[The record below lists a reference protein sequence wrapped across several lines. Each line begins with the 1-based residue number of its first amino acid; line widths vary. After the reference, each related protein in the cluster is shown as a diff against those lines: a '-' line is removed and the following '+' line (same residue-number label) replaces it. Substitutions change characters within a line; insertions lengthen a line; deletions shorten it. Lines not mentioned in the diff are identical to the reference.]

1 MDFLDPFVVTRTAD
15 LVPLDEVRRLE
26 AEVGVT
32 LPDDYARALSTLGR
46 GGWCHEAD
54 LVDPDQLRGWLPRH
68 RQSMA
73 EFWFWDDAVLTQ
85 ADAVRSIPVGG
96 SYNGDVLVWV
106 DGRLAWLPRDT
117 QVVLDAGTTCQEAL
131 TVLFD
136 SGTVGGSPP
145 TIAWFASYAGDR
157 LSQNR
162 EGGDLRANLDAV
174 RAAFPDAP
182 VDVDPVWPTAV
193 VLLREL
199 GGFVKLYGYDANTGA
214 HVNRDAALPDAWQR
228 LDAALAATGCVG
240 GGEW

>member
-1 MDFLDPFVVTRTAD
+1 MDFLDPYVVTRDAE
-15 LVPLDEVRRLE
+15 LVPVDEVRRLE
-26 AEVGVT
+26 VELGVT
-32 LPDDYARALSTLGR
+32 LPADYTRALSTLGR
-46 GGWCHEAD
+46 GGWCGEVD

-68 RQSMA
+68 RRSVA
-73 EFWFWDDAVLTQ
+73 EFWFWDDAVVTQ

-96 SYNGDVLVWV
+96 SYNGDALVLV

-117 QVVLDAGTTCQEAL
+117 QVVLEAGTTCQEAL

-136 SGTVGGSPP
+136 SGTVGTRP

-157 LSQNR
+157 RSQNR
-162 EGGDLRANLDAV
+162 QGGDHRANLEAV

-199 GGFVKLYGYDANTGA
+199 GGYVELHGYDGNTGA
-214 HVNRDAALPDAWQR
+214 HVDRDATLPDAWER
-228 LDAALAATGCVG
+228 LDAALTSTGCVPPG
-240 GGEW
+240 GR